1 MKATES
7 LLDRYALFSSLAGSR
22 EVRDF
27 RLARFGILVGVL
39 LIALMG
45 AAELLF
51 FGSLLLQL
59 LR

>member
-1 MKATES
+1 MRATES
-7 LLDRYALFSSLAGSR
+7 LFDRYSPFLSPSRSR
-22 EVRDF
+22 EVRDSH
-27 RLARFGILVGVL
+27 LARFGILVGVL
-39 LIALMG
+39 LIALMA